1 MIAPDPGAAHTY
13 GRKGAIEGVSVP
25 IMVRGKRVAAMLFAL
40 VVALA
45 LASATAS
52 ASSSATASAG
62 TEQMPDTGGL
72 MAAPWLVAVAVALGG
87 LGLLI
92 SRRVVRGDG

>member
-1 MIAPDPGAAHTY
+1 
-13 GRKGAIEGVSVP
+13 VSVP

-52 ASSSATASAG
+52 ASSSAAASAG

-72 MAAPWLVAVAVALGG
+72 MAAPWLVALGG